1 MKHVKEEHRN
11 NWLYGGVA
19 RQEYLEIEE
28 EVREKNRS
36 SLGTTSI
43 CLILMFAGLFLGSLF
58 SDLMTSNRKVYAAAG
73 IGFLI
78 IQITCRIMKKRG
90 KHFIMLLWYVAM
102 TLILIYAV
110 ILNTVIRNDIS
121 ATTFCVIMIVAPL
134 LIIDRPWRVFVY
146 FSAVVGLF
154 IWVDFHQKSYY
165 LAFTDTVNALC
176 CFFLGSVIHMWIMQT
191 KLREM
196 LHKRQ
201 IEKER
206 DTDKLT
212 GCLTKAAFE
221 RRILEGLDATGQCG
235 ALLVMDLDYFKSV
248 NDNYGHVFGDMV
260 LRTMGACIQENFPET
275 KLYGRFGGDEF
286 QVWLPGTFMKKDL
299 ATRLDK
305 LLASV
310 HEIETPDD
318 RVQQLG
324 TSIGVAVCPEN
335 GRKYSELF
343 ENADAALYTAKELGR
358 NRYIFC
364 PDIRTGSKA

>member
-78 IQITCRIMKKRG
+78 IQIICRIMKKRG

-102 TLILIYAV
+102 TLILVYAV

-206 DTDKLT
+206 DTDKL
-212 GCLTKAAFE
+212 
-221 RRILEGLDATGQCG
+221 
-235 ALLVMDLDYFKSV
+235 
-248 NDNYGHVFGDMV
+248 
-260 LRTMGACIQENFPET
+260 
-275 KLYGRFGGDEF
+275 
-286 QVWLPGTFMKKDL
+286 
-299 ATRLDK
+299 
-305 LLASV
+305 LASV